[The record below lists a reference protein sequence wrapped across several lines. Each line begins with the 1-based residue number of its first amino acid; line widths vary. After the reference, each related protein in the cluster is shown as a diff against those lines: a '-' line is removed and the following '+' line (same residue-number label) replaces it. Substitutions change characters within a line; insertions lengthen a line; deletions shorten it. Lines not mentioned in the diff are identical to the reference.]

1 MVCRVLSRP
10 SELVSNSSIIEI
22 YLILTSHLAFN
33 DDICGISYSV
43 RWNAVQIAVWNRDA
57 ENQAGIDKLLK
68 TILEKLSEELQ
79 PKKEDSYWY
88 KAHKEH
94 KGFIEQ

>member
-1 MVCRVLSRP
+1 
-10 SELVSNSSIIEI
+10 
-22 YLILTSHLAFN
+22 LISAFN

-57 ENQAGIDKLLK
+57 DNEVGKEKLLK
-68 TILEKLSEELQ
+68 VILEQLSEELQ

>member
-1 MVCRVLSRP
+1 M
-10 SELVSNSSIIEI
+10 
-22 YLILTSHLAFN
+22 
-33 DDICGISYSV
+33 
-43 RWNAVQIAVWNRDA
+43 WNRDA
-57 ENQAGIDKLLK
+57 ENEAGKEKLLK

>member
-1 MVCRVLSRP
+1 MTTLFWC
-10 SELVSNSSIIEI
+10 
-22 YLILTSHLAFN
+22 ILTCHLAFN

-57 ENQAGIDKLLK
+57 ENEAGKEKLLK